1 MAAARQVLPE
11 ALDQLDAQDPAAI
24 RSRLDLRRIHR
35 WMGTRSTVLR
45 AWQDLLPAAQPAGPL
60 RLLELGAGDG
70 SLMLAV
76 ARRLAPAWPDVELT
90 LLDRQPVVGSATL
103 AAYAQ
108 LGWRITHCRRDALDW
123 AADTGANT
131 PPATPRFDLVIAS
144 LFLHHF
150 DGAALRTL
158 LAAIAARANRV
169 IAVEPRR
176 AALAL
181 WGSRAVG
188 LIGANAVTRADAVLS
203 VRAGFSGRELSVA
216 WPSASAG
223 WQLAEARAG
232 LFSHC
237 LVGRAER
244 SLT

>member
-11 ALDQLDAQDPAAI
+11 TLDHLDAQDPAAI

-35 WMGTRSTVLR
+35 WMGTRATVTR
-45 AWQDLLPAAQPAGPL
+45 AWQGLLPAAQPAGPL

-90 LLDRQPVVGSATL
+90 LMDRQPVVDRATL
-103 AAYAQ
+103 AAYAR
-108 LGWRITHCRRDALDW
+108 LGWRVSHCTCDALDW
-123 AADTGANT
+123 AADAGTAAAAPRWDLAIAN
-131 PPATPRFDLVIAS
+131 

-150 DGAALRTL
+150 EGAHLRSL
-158 LAAIAARANRV
+158 LAAIAARADRV

-176 AALAL
+176 TGLAL
-181 WGSRAVG
+181 WASRAVG

-203 VRAGFSGRELSVA
+203 VRAGFRGRELSVA
-216 WPSASAG
+216 WPGATSG

-237 LVGRAER
+237 LVGQAER